1 MRINLEPNEFVL
13 KAADSKH
20 YKDDGKLEGKLIL
33 TNQRLY
39 FTTVNG
45 GTDKLKI
52 SIETTDISEVLP
64 FNNKVLFSNGMSLQM
79 KDGHEMKFEVRERSK
94 WMGMIAKVM

>member
-1 MRINLEPNEFVL
+1 MRINLEANEFVL

-20 YKDDGKLEGKLIL
+20 YKETEKLDGKLIL

-45 GTDKLKI
+45 GADKMKI
-52 SIETTDISEVLP
+52 SIETSDISEVLP
-64 FNNKVLFSNGMSLQM
+64 FNNRVLFSNGMCLQM
-79 KDGHEMKFEVRERSK
+79 KDGNEMKFEVKERSK
-94 WMGMIAKVM
+94 WMGLIAKVM